1 MATVQEQQDVLRQ
14 MILSFRVNDLQVLLS
29 FAGKNRQ
36 GRKEEL
42 LSRALDLVK
51 LRSVPLQAKIR
62 EIYKASQEA
71 QQQSTMMGGGGQP
84 INPYAANQASYAALM
99 GAYGQAQAQSLQAS
113 AARNPYSAA
122 AASAAYS
129 HQAAANAMLA
139 QAQHGQIPGSHHG
152 MPGAYGAPGAGA
164 NAYQMSNASS
174 SRSPVHPD
182 VKLVKLPFYD
192 VMSELLKP
200 ASLLAQGGNRFH
212 ETRFDFCLTPQ
223 QATDIAS
230 NRDVTPGSRMDFLYQ
245 VQLRFCPLST
255 EPGKEVSDEFPP
267 NLNVHVNGKMVQL
280 PNPIPTNKPGV
291 EPKRPPKPVNITPQC
306 KLSPI
311 LPNTIG
317 IKWAAEYGKGWI
329 VAISLVMK
337 LTSDDLLE
345 RLKKKGTREP
355 SFTKNLIKE
364 KLNNDDDDVAT
375 DSLKVTLTCPLG
387 KMRMRVPCR
396 PSCCNHLQCFDAATF
411 LQMNERKPTWNCPVC
426 DKKALYDDLLIDGYF
441 MEVLEAK
448 ETQNEEVIM
457 LERDGSWKLA
467 PKEEEDKDKGKASSG
482 ASTAPSKDSSAT
494 NGGAKSGSNAAT
506 NGTKKPGDAGGG
518 EADCIT
524 LSDDDEEFT
533 PSNPPPLPAAPAPSL
548 PPQPP
553 PPPAQPQEIECIDLD

>member
-1 MATVQEQQDVLRQ
+1 
-14 MILSFRVNDLQVLLS
+14 
-29 FAGKNRQ
+29 
-36 GRKEEL
+36 
-42 LSRALDLVK
+42 
-51 LRSVPLQAKIR
+51 
-62 EIYKASQEA
+62 
-71 QQQSTMMGGGGQP
+71 MMGQGGQP
-84 INPYAANQASYAALM
+84 INPYSGVSYAALM
-99 GAYGQAQAQSLQAS
+99 GAYGAQAQNLQANAA
-113 AARNPYSAA
+113 AARSNPYANSAA
-122 AASAAYS
+122 AAAYT
-129 HQAAANAMLA
+129 QAAGMAGLAANPLLA
-139 QAQHGQIPGSHHG
+139 QAQMPTGAHG
-152 MPGAYGAPGAGA
+152 MAGNYGAAGA
-164 NAYQMSNASS
+164 APYQMSNSSS
-174 SRSPVHPD
+174 SRSLPVHPD
-182 VKLVKLPFYD
+182 IKLVKLPFYD

-212 ETRFDFCLTPQ
+212 ETRFDFYLTPS

-245 VQLRFCPLST
+245 IQLRFCPLSM
-255 EPGKEVSDEFPP
+255 EPGKEASDEFPP

-317 IKWAAEYGKGWI
+317 VKWAAEYGKGWVI
-329 VAISLVMK
+329 AISLVMK
-337 LTSDDLLE
+337 LTSDDLLD

-355 SFTKNLIKE
+355 TYTKNLIKE

-396 PSCCNHLQCFDAATF
+396 PVSCNHMQCFDASTF

-426 DKKALYDDLLIDGYF
+426 DKKALYDDLMIDGYF
-441 MEVLEAK
+441 QEILDSK
-448 ETQNEEVIM
+448 ETVGEENVM

-467 PKEEEDKDKGKASSG
+467 PKEEDASAAKEQAAKPAAAGKEKEKE
-482 ASTAPSKDSSAT
+482 APPGEEGSAPAAASAT
-494 NGGAKSGSNAAT
+494 NGNSKKSTAGE
-506 NGTKKPGDAGGG
+506 KEKEGGG
-518 EADCIT
+518 PGGDDCIT
-524 LSDDDEEFT
+524 LSDDEEESFA
-533 PSNPPPLPAAPAPSL
+533 PAAPPPLPAAAP

-553 PPPAQPQEIECIDLD
+553 PPPQTPAEIECIDLD

>member
-1 MATVQEQQDVLRQ
+1 MAGTPQDQQNVLRQ
-14 MILSFRVNDLQVLLS
+14 MILSYRVNDLQVLLS

-42 LSRALDLVK
+42 LARALDLVK

-71 QQQSTMMGGGGQP
+71 QQQTTMMGQGGIP
-84 INPYAANQASYAALM
+84 NNPYSGVSYAALM
-99 GAYGQAQAQSLQAS
+99 GAYGAQAAQQNLQAQAAA
-113 AARNPYSAA
+113 AARNPYAA
-122 AASAAYS
+122 ATSGYS
-129 HQAAANAMLA
+129 QAGMAGIGGHMLA
-139 QAQHGQIPGSHHG
+139 SGVHPGMAGS
-152 MPGAYGAPGAGA
+152 YGATTGAAGTP
-164 NAYQMSNASS
+164 YHMSNSS
-174 SRSPVHPD
+174 SRSMPVHPEI
-182 VKLVKLPFYD
+182 KLVKLPFYD

-200 ASLLAQGGNRFH
+200 ASLLAQGGSRFH
-212 ETRFDFCLTPQ
+212 ETRFDFCLTPS

-230 NRDVTPGSRMDFLYQ
+230 NRDVTPGSRTDFLYQ
-245 VQLRFCPLST
+245 IQLRFCPLVTAT
-255 EPGKEVSDEFPP
+255 ETGKVPEASDEFPP

-317 IKWAAEYGKGWI
+317 VKWAAEYGKGWVI
-329 VAISLVMK
+329 AISLVLK
-337 LTSDDLLE
+337 LTSDDLLD

-355 SFTKNLIKE
+355 AYTKNLIKE
-364 KLNNDDDDVAT
+364 KLNNDDEDVAM

-396 PSCCNHLQCFDAATF
+396 PATCNHMQCFDASTF

-441 MEVLEAK
+441 QEILDSK
-448 ETQNEEVIM
+448 ETADENEIM
-457 LERDGSWKLA
+457 LEKDGSWKLA
-467 PKEEEDKDKGKASSG
+467 PKEEDKESSDKQKAQASSG
-482 ASTAPSKDSSAT
+482 GDATSNGAAKPAT
-494 NGGAKSGSNAAT
+494 NGNS
-506 NGTKKPGDAGGG
+506 KKPAETED
-518 EADCIT
+518 ADCIT
-524 LSDDDEEFT
+524 LSDDEETFT
-533 PSNPPPLPAAPAPSL
+533 PSAPPPLPAAAPPPL

-553 PPPAQPQEIECIDLD
+553 PPQQPPQEIECIDLD